1 MKSIK
6 LLTAAHV
13 SGRLR
18 HPHEGVLH
26 VENEEEAQ
34 RLIDDEAAED
44 VSSDFPAKDLKE
56 VTGESVVQT
65 AGGIENPAREN
76 PHQVEVETD
85 LPTPPVNSR
94 RKAASSKE

>member
-26 VENEEEAQ
+26 VENDEEAQ
-34 RLIDDEAAED
+34 RLIDAESAED
-44 VSSDFPAKDLKE
+44 VSADFPAKDLKDLS
-56 VTGESVVQT
+56 GESVVQT
-65 AGGIENPAREN
+65 AGALEARALEN
-76 PHQVEVETD
+76 PHQALVETD
-85 LPTPPVNSR
+85 LPSPPVEAR
-94 RKAASSKE
+94 RKAASKE